1 MVHLPRRRSV
11 SHNYLPGLLES
22 QLRQLIPGHGRP
34 LEGVDAGGST
44 GDLAASLV
52 GQAFRHSH
60 RLQSGRSRVTGPAD
74 RPSRCQPAGA
84 RCKAMLRTLFGSL
97 VTRQWT
103 SCVPSRSGRP

>member
-52 GQAFRHSH
+52 GQAFVTVIDSSLDALASLDR
-60 RLQSGRSRVTGPAD
+60 RTGQAGVNRRVHAA
-74 RPSRCQPAGA
+74 RRCCGHCSAH
-84 RCKAMLRTLFGSL
+84 
-97 VTRQWT
+97 W
-103 SCVPSRSGRP
+103 